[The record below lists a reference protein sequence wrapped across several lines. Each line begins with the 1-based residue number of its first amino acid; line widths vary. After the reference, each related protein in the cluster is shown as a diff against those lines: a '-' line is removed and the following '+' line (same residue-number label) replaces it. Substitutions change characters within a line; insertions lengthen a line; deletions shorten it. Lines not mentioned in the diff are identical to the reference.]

1 MVWNLIV
8 RSFISHLRT
17 YSYDQSASLMDAIC
31 NSKPG
36 RIRANGIIPSGL
48 GDHVPNYFIK
58 KLQIP
63 PRAFQLI
70 NHSELS
76 QETIFHLQLPP
87 VEERLRCQDIQDVHL
102 GQYCKKCFIWKWKFH
117 LFNYFLRPGNTSNTP
132 LYYYN

>member
-87 VEERLRCQDIQDVHL
+87 VEERLRCQDIGSPGTILQKMLYMEMKVS
-102 GQYCKKCFIWKWKFH
+102 FI
-117 LFNYFLRPGNTSNTP
+117 YFLRPGNRSNTP